1 MAKKQLVA
9 FVAFILATFCG
20 YCQDYIDL
28 VKVHYANT
36 PVNQFDSATKDTRI
50 QEYGLD
56 ATLPIKL
63 KNGNAIITGLYF
75 EQISTNVSPD
85 NSNLTNVFTINPKL
99 GMNINHNDKW
109 TGSYILLPKI
119 SSDLKGFSNKDFQL
133 GAVVLMKY
141 HKTEYTKYKFGMY
154 YNNEL
159 FGPFFVP
166 ILGFYHLSSNKK
178 WEINASLPIS
188 ADVNLAW
195 NKKWRTGINFFAFV
209 RSFSLNQPYQ
219 GNPNNY
225 LVKSTNEIFTYMQY
239 HATKN
244 LIIQGKIGYS
254 IGRNYRIYD
263 TQDQITWGLSA
274 AKFGDN
280 RKQLNT
286 DFADGMIFRL
296 KFIYR
301 YHLK

>member
-1 MAKKQLVA
+1 MAKTQLLALVA
-9 FVAFILATFCG
+9 FLCTAFSGFS
-20 YCQDYIDL
+20 QDYVDL
-28 VKVHYANT
+28 GKFHYANT

-50 QEYGLD
+50 REYGLD

-63 KNGNAIITGLYF
+63 KSGNAVVTGIYF

-99 GMNINHNDKW
+99 GMSINHNDKW
-109 TGSYILLPKI
+109 TGTYMLLPKL
-119 SSDLKGFSNKDFQL
+119 SSDMKGFSSKDFQL

-141 HKTEYTKYKFGMY
+141 HKSENTKYKFGMY
-154 YNNEL
+154 YNSEL

-166 ILGFYHLSSNKK
+166 ILGLYHQSTNKK

-188 ADVNLAW
+188 ADVNRAW
-195 NKKWRTGINFFAFV
+195 NEKWRTGMNFFAFV
-209 RSFSLNQPYQ
+209 RSFHLHEPYQ

-225 LVKSTNEIFTYMQY
+225 LVKTTNEVFAYMQY
-239 HATKN
+239 HATKS
-244 LIIQGKIGYS
+244 LIIQGKVGYS

-263 TQDQITWGLSA
+263 VQDQITWGLSA
-274 AKFGDN
+274 AKFGDD

-296 KFIYR
+296 KLIYR
-301 YHLK
+301 YHL